1 MKTIVNALRM
11 CCAVLVACVG
21 LGLPLGL
28 WAQDLQAVPALSG
41 RVVDTT
47 GTLDGAA
54 LQNLNAKLAALE
66 ARKGSQV
73 AILMVATTQPEDIA
87 SYTSRVANSWKIG
100 RKGVGDGLLIVV
112 AQRDGKVRIEV
123 AKTLE
128 GAVPDLAA
136 KQIIDTMVPSLR
148 KGDFAGG
155 LAMAVDGV
163 AQRIDDE
170 SLPAVTPVDSGLNR
184 EGAGFQ
190 WMDMAVFMLFAIP
203 IGGAII
209 KRMLGNKLGSLVT
222 GGVVGGLAFFVTA
235 SIALAI
241 IAFVVALL
249 FTLMS
254 SMSRVATGRGY
265 GGGWSGGSYGGGG
278 WSSGGGGGG
287 GWSSGGG
294 GDFGGGGASG
304 DFGGGS
310 E

>member
-254 SMSRVATGRGY
+254 SMGRVATGRGY